1 MYSFGY
7 SYISKPIFRMR
18 CSTLR
23 KLKSHFEFF
32 SLQVV
37 QSLKEKS
44 QSKNYSELGSC
55 PSLNSG
61 RRPLLARNVG
71 SSSNGDTL
79 GEDAAIFGTGQDTG
93 AIEEFVQTAKGRILI
108 ARQGDTKKPAIITYH
123 DIGLNYLSNFQ
134 VILNRMTVHR
144 IHCYTYIFICIS
156 HVAICFAKMFVSYY
170 STNEILW

>member
-1 MYSFGY
+1 M
-7 SYISKPIFRMR
+7 KNV
-18 CSTLR
+18 
-23 KLKSHFEFF
+23 FEFLF

-134 VILNRMTVHR
+134 VILNRIKFNDTLFHVAPLV
-144 IHCYTYIFICIS
+144 YIYIICIS
-156 HVAICFAKMFVSYY
+156 YLEICFAKLFVSYY
-170 STNEILW
+170 STNEIL

>member
-1 MYSFGY
+1 
-7 SYISKPIFRMR
+7 MR
-18 CSTLR
+18 CTLR

-93 AIEEFVQTAKGRILI
+93 AIEEFVQTAKGKILI
-108 ARQGDTKKPAIITYH
+108 ARQGDTKNPAIITYH

-134 VILNRMTVHR
+134 VILN
-144 IHCYTYIFICIS
+144 
-156 HVAICFAKMFVSYY
+156 
-170 STNEILW
+170 

>member
-18 CSTLR
+18 CTLR
-23 KLKSHFEFF
+23 KLKYHFEFF

-108 ARQGDTKKPAIITYH
+108 ARQGDTKNPAIITYH

-144 IHCYTYIFICIS
+144 IHCYLTHTYIHLHIS
-156 HVAICFAKMFVSYY
+156 CCNMLCENVCVLLFH
-170 STNEILW
+170 

>member
-1 MYSFGY
+1 M
-7 SYISKPIFRMR
+7 
-18 CSTLR
+18 
-23 KLKSHFEFF
+23 
-32 SLQVV
+32 
-37 QSLKEKS
+37 KEKS

-108 ARQGDTKKPAIITYH
+108 ARHGDTKKPAIITYH

-134 VILNRMTVHR
+134 VIFNRITFNDTLFNEYYHNIMVRVLLIHTTFRLYTISFLHR
-144 IHCYTYIFICIS
+144 
-156 HVAICFAKMFVSYY
+156 
-170 STNEILW
+170 NEIHVREYFIEI

>member
-1 MYSFGY
+1 M
-7 SYISKPIFRMR
+7 
-18 CSTLR
+18 
-23 KLKSHFEFF
+23 
-32 SLQVV
+32 
-37 QSLKEKS
+37 KEKS

-134 VILNRMTVHR
+134 VILNRITFDW
-144 IHCYTYIFICIS
+144 IHFPLPIYIFICIS
-156 HVAICFAKMFVSYY
+156 HLAICFAKLFLSIIPLMRYY
-170 STNEILW
+170 DKSLCLLHPNRT

>member
-1 MYSFGY
+1 M
-7 SYISKPIFRMR
+7 
-18 CSTLR
+18 
-23 KLKSHFEFF
+23 
-32 SLQVV
+32 
-37 QSLKEKS
+37 KEKS

-71 SSSNGDTL
+71 SISNGDTL

-134 VILNRMTVHR
+134 VIFNRITFNDTLLY
-144 IHCYTYIFICIS
+144 IYIFCIS
-156 HVAICFAKMFVSYY
+156 YLEICFAKLFVSYC
-170 STNEILW
+170 STNEIL

>member
-1 MYSFGY
+1 MN
-7 SYISKPIFRMR
+7 
-18 CSTLR
+18 
-23 KLKSHFEFF
+23 FF

-134 VILNRMTVHR
+134 VILYR
-144 IHCYTYIFICIS
+144 ITFKIHYSRLPLVYMCIICIS
-156 HVAICFAKMFVSYY
+156 YLEICFAKLFVSYY
-170 STNEILW
+170 STNEIL

>member
-1 MYSFGY
+1 M
-7 SYISKPIFRMR
+7 KNV
-18 CSTLR
+18 
-23 KLKSHFEFF
+23 FEFLF

-134 VILNRMTVHR
+134 VILNRITFDW
-144 IHCYTYIFICIS
+144 IHYSVTHIYIFICIS
-156 HVAICFAKMFVSYY
+156 HLAICFAKLFLSIIPLMRYY
-170 STNEILW
+170 DKSLCLLHPNQT

>member
-1 MYSFGY
+1 M
-7 SYISKPIFRMR
+7 KNV
-18 CSTLR
+18 
-23 KLKSHFEFF
+23 FEFLF

-134 VILNRMTVHR
+134 VILNRIKFNDTLFQISRSPSSVY
-144 IHCYTYIFICIS
+144 IHHLYILSGNMLC
-156 HVAICFAKMFVSYY
+156 
-170 STNEILW
+170 